1 MWIYMLISIL
11 LLGCMTLL
19 LRQILWYRR
28 PADSAL
34 KQRAI
39 FSPQQQLIYQRLK
52 NLLPEKNILAQVSF
66 DALLTTK
73 YPRTRSKYRNMVA
86 DFVLLDTDHHI
97 IAVVALTESHAIK
110 RLKQDYY
117 EDDLLK
123 MAGYKVLRYTQVPQL
138 SELKRDF
145 LNAHIVFNDHLE
157 MRHRDKAYQLSHAP
171 MSF

>member
-1 MWIYMLISIL
+1 MWIYMLIGIVI
-11 LLGCMTLL
+11 LGCLALL
-19 LRQILWYRR
+19 LRQILIYRR

-52 NLLPEKNILAQVSF
+52 TVLPEQHILAQVSF

-86 DFVLLDTDHHI
+86 DFVLLDSNHHI
-97 IAVVALTESHAIK
+97 IAVVALTESHALK

-123 MAGYKVLRYTQVPQL
+123 MAGYKVLRYQQVPHL
-138 SELKRDF
+138 NELKRDF
-145 LNAHIVFNDHLE
+145 LNAHIVVEPMQEVSD
-157 MRHRDKAYQLSHAP
+157 RDKNYQLSHVP
-171 MSF
+171 M